1 MQVKADL
8 HVHTTYSSDSIITP
22 EDLVFYAKKSGLNAV
37 AVTDHNKVEG
47 ARKIAKETDFL
58 IIPGTEVSSLHGHIV
73 GLNVNEVIPRGLSA
87 DETVDRIHRAGGVAI
102 ACHPYALFKG
112 SVGQHVT
119 AKFDAVE
126 TINASSFPF
135 RSASSKAGKLA
146 KRFNLPRVAGTDAH
160 YGPVIGCA
168 YTVIDSELNL
178 ESILKAIV
186 DGRCEP
192 AGSPISLGMR
202 LQNQGRFLKKYLKN
216 RRRGNS
222 NVETSSISFSEL
234 LRIE

>member
-1 MQVKADL
+1 MPVKADL
-8 HVHTTYSSDSIITP
+8 HVHTIYSRDSIITP
-22 EDLVFYAKKSGLNAV
+22 KDLVFYARKRGLNAV
-37 AVTDHNKVEG
+37 AVTDHNQIEG
-47 ARKIAKETDFL
+47 ARKIAAETDFL
-58 IIPGTEVSSLHGHIV
+58 IIPGTEVSSRDGHIV

-87 DETVDRIHRAGGVAI
+87 DETVERIHRAGGVAI

-112 SVGQHVT
+112 SIGQHVT
-119 AKFDAVE
+119 IKFDAVE

-135 RSASSKAGKLA
+135 RSASSNAEKLA

-168 YTVIDSELNL
+168 YTIIDAELNL

-192 AGSPISLGMR
+192 AGGSISLRMR
-202 LQNQGRFLKKYLKN
+202 IENQGRFLKKYLGN
-216 RRRGNS
+216 TGRRAS
-222 NVETSSISFSEL
+222 
-234 LRIE
+234 